1 MLSRLGA
8 GDWLS
13 LVVEFLEE
21 SRTRAISQKHNP
33 NRGSGSSSFG
43 VGQAII

>member
-13 LVVEFLEE
+13 AFRE
-21 SRTRAISQKHNP
+21 SKSTRAISQKHPINTDP
-33 NRGSGSSSFG
+33 SSIV
-43 VGQAII
+43 VGQNKNLV